1 MNNEKSDKIINEEL
15 KNIEKNYV
23 YAEGYLNNN
32 ASRMPKEDIKNLNEK
47 QENRKEKINELK
59 FQ

>member
-1 MNNEKSDKIINEEL
+1 MNNEKSDNTINEEL
-15 KNIEKNYV
+15 KNLEKNYV

-32 ASRMPKEDIKNLNEK
+32 ASNMPKEDIKNLKEK

>member
-1 MNNEKSDKIINEEL
+1 MNNEKSDKTINEEL

-32 ASRMPKEDIKNLNEK
+32 ASRMPKEDIENLNEK

>member
-1 MNNEKSDKIINEEL
+1 MNNEKSDKTINEEL

-23 YAEGYLNNN
+23 YSEGYLNNN
-32 ASRMPKEDIKNLNEK
+32 ASRMPKEDIENLNEK